1 MATMIGAVVMLAAVS
16 AVELERSCGA
26 GKAAACE
33 ELGNRL
39 QAGLGVRRD
48 EARAAQLFRKACRA
62 KNADGCADD
71 ARALAL
77 GEGQPAD
84 PRAALPRLENLC
96 HQGRARACANLGDL
110 FCCGLAQRQGSVR
123 AERLLADACEACIV
137 LA

>member
-1 MATMIGAVVMLAAVS
+1 MATMIVAVVMLAAVS

-48 EARAAQLFRKACRA
+48 EGRAAQLFRKACRA
-62 KNADGCADD
+62 KNADGRADD

-77 GEGQPAD
+77 GGGQPGG
-84 PRAALPRLENLC
+84 PRAGPPRLGKLC
-96 HQGRARACANLGDL
+96 QQGRGRAPSD
-110 FCCGLAQRQGSVR
+110 
-123 AERLLADACEACIV
+123 
-137 LA
+137 